1 MLNLVLSS
9 SLSLSS
15 SSFLLFGDV
24 WFQFLADW
32 RSLKLDDA
40 LWNAGELRGRGC
52 WTPESNHPV
61 ADIRP
66 PSVNVASPSFF
77 LSLSLSLSIYSTPFS
92 FSFISFFR
100 WCCFSVKYLPKGK
113 RSSELVTALE
123 FEVGGEE
130 RGGRREGGRKWRSYY
145 AIGGESMWWRISAC
159 LFQCLFVSF

>member
-1 MLNLVLSS
+1 MFDFSFWRIGEAWNWTMRSETLESYEEEAAGRRNRIIRWQTSDPHPS
-9 SLSLSS
+9 TSL
-15 SSFLLFGDV
+15 LL
-24 WFQFLADW
+24 L
-32 RSLKLDDA
+32 
-40 LWNAGELRGRGC
+40 
-52 WTPESNHPV
+52 
-61 ADIRP
+61 
-66 PSVNVASPSFF
+66 SFF